1 MNRDDQCLYLLTDIS
16 KCYGKV
22 NCFSIFSKRKHNFGN
37 CTDFTDVNCDVL
49 LFVET
54 LVDNVQSK
62 CQIQSKKNTDDYC
75 LHNLEISYSFVEF
88 YVDRDFL
95 DKLIKSFH

>member
-1 MNRDDQCLYLLTDIS
+1 MPLPINWHFQVLWKS
-16 KCYGKV
+16 

-49 LFVET
+49 LFAET

-75 LHNLEISYSFVEF
+75 LHSLEISYSFVEF

-95 DKLIKSFH
+95 DKLVKSFH